1 MRPTLSLLV
10 LLAACAPA
18 PANPPSPPDPA
29 ALKTAMDA
37 IRTDYMRLV
46 AAADAAGVAALY
58 TEDAAIDLWGAPK
71 MRGRAEIEA
80 GTKAAFAIQKPVSLE
95 IVATQTSGVA
105 PGVAVEGGTWHGID
119 SVSGKLLHSWG
130 RWITGAMQDST
141 GAWKLTYLMAFPD
154 SQKTDK

>member
-1 MRPTLSLLV
+1 MRSTLSLLA

-29 ALKTAMDA
+29 VLKTTMDS
-37 IRTDYMRLV
+37 IRTEYMRLS
-46 AAADAAGVAALY
+46 AASDAAGIAALY
-58 TEDAAIDLWGAPK
+58 AADGAIDFFGAPK

-80 GTKAAFAIQKPVSLE
+80 GTKTAFSVQKPVRLE
-95 IVATQTSGVA
+95 IVPTQTSAIA
-105 PGVAVEGGTWHGID
+105 PGLAVELGSWHGMD

-130 RWITGAMQDST
+130 RWISSARQDST
-141 GAWKLTYLMAFPD
+141 GAWKLAYLMAFPD